1 MHFTVIFRIL
11 GSILRYFSFLLAIP
25 LLIGIICEFAPASY
39 PQPPASL
46 AFLLTILIAGSLSFL
61 FQTLGKRS
69 DGVLSRRESIL
80 LVCLLW
86 FVVAGISSLPFIFS
100 GVLSN
105 PLDAYFEAMSSLTTT
120 GASVLYPKS
129 YDPLTGHEMAITLAD
144 PLNPLAKYT
153 FFGTIEPLRDPQ
165 TGAVITCGTAALGT
179 AMLFWR
185 CFLQWIGGLGIVVM
199 FLSVLPALS
208 IGGKFLFET
217 EMSGANKESLAPRVK
232 ETAAILW
239 KLYIFLTGLQVLL
252 LISTD
257 RSLSFFE
264 AVTTAFST
272 ISTGGLPI
280 CDGSLSPHYRP
291 GTILVI
297 SIFMIAGSINFSLY
311 FHLMKGRLY
320 RLYNSELGWF
330 LFSLLCGCLIMSAI
344 LWKIPATH
352 TASTTFSLKD
362 SLFYG
367 SFQAIS
373 AQTSTGYQIASYDN
387 WPFAAQAL
395 MIILVFIGG
404 MAGSTCGG
412 LKITRCITAFK
423 LTAYRIRSFFHPSE
437 VISLKIQHKEASE
450 GIGMN
455 VLSFFAVVALCA
467 LLGSFILVLDGIDPM
482 TALATASCMLNN
494 SGLAFGGI
502 GSANS
507 VAYLSPL
514 AKVFSILWM
523 AMGRLEFFSLIV
535 LMVPSFWRTK

>member
-11 GSILRYFSFLLAIP
+11 GTILRYFSFILAIP
-25 LLIGIICEFAPASY
+25 LLIGIISEFVPTVY
-39 PQPPASL
+39 PQPQSSL
-46 AFLLTILIAGSLSFL
+46 AFFLTILVAGSLSFL

-69 DGVLSRRESIL
+69 TGILSRRESIL

-86 FVVAGISSLPFIFS
+86 FVIAGISSLPFIFS
-100 GVLSN
+100 GVLQN

-120 GASVLYPKS
+120 GASILYPKS
-129 YDPLTGHEMAITLAD
+129 FDPVTGQELAITLAD

-165 TGAVITCGTAALGT
+165 TGAIINCGTAALGT

-185 CFLQWIGGLGIVVM
+185 CFMQWIGGLGIVVM
-199 FLSVLPALS
+199 FLLVLPALS

-217 EMSGANKESLAPRVK
+217 EMSGHSKEPIAPRIK
-232 ETAAILW
+232 ETASILW
-239 KLYIFLTGLQVLL
+239 KIYIFLTALLVVLL
-252 LISTD
+252 IVTD
-257 RSLSFFE
+257 PGISFFE
-264 AVTTAFST
+264 AITTSFST

-280 CDGSLSPHYRP
+280 CDGGLYPHYQP
-291 GTILVI
+291 STLIVI
-297 SIFMIAGSINFSLY
+297 ALFMIGGSINFSLY
-311 FHLMKGRLY
+311 FHLIKGRLY

-330 LFSLLCGCLIMSAI
+330 LFSILIGCLLMSAI
-344 LWKIPATH
+344 LWKLPATH
-352 TASTTFSLKD
+352 AASPTFSFKE
-362 SLFYG
+362 SLLYG

-373 AQTSTGYQIASYDN
+373 AQTSTGYQILIYDN

-412 LKITRCITAFK
+412 LKITRCITALK

-437 VISLKIQHKEASE
+437 VISLKIQHKEATE

-455 VLSFFAVVALCA
+455 VLAFFAIVALCV
-467 LLGSFILVLDGIDPM
+467 LLGSFILILDGVDPM
-482 TALATASCMLNN
+482 TSLATTSCMLNN

-507 VAYLSPL
+507 VAFLSPL
-514 AKVFSILWM
+514 AKFFSILWM
-523 AMGRLEFFSLIV
+523 AMGRLEFFSLIM
-535 LMVPSFWRTK
+535 LAVPSFWRTR